1 MNIFQKW
8 RDRRAHK
15 AQLQRLHT
23 FASTFA
29 SMQRLE
35 KGGLLTWE
43 EKTRRLFI
51 AQPLAL
57 VMLAQGYD
65 RWRNFLNNVFLYHM
79 YNLQNK
85 QWQDYVLDEQAKAVR
100 QRRSEV
106 TILTKAETERIR
118 RAVRDNIPADAVP
131 LLPIKPFEFF
141 IIAETA
147 APPAA
152 APAPSGSNAGDSS
165 SAAFPSPSP
174 TPAIPRAEITW
185 VGEYDPDTATLDM
198 AEWSTIKHLL
208 NEKEKR

>member
-8 RDRRAHK
+8 RARRTNK

-51 AQPLAL
+51 AQPLAI

-65 RWRNFLNNVFLYHM
+65 RWRNFLNTVFLYHM
-79 YNLQNK
+79 SNLQNK

-118 RAVRDNIPADAVP
+118 RTVRDNIPADAVP

-141 IIAETA
+141 ILAETVA
-147 APPAA
+147 PAA
-152 APAPSGSNAGDSS
+152 AAPSSPADTVSAGSASGEI
-165 SAAFPSPSP
+165 
-174 TPAIPRAEITW
+174 PAIPRAEITW
-185 VGEYDPDTATLDM
+185 VGEYDPDTAVLDM

-208 NEKEKR
+208 NNGK

>member
-8 RDRRAHK
+8 RARRTNK

-51 AQPLAL
+51 AQPLAI

-118 RAVRDNIPADAVP
+118 RTVRDNIPADAVP

-141 IIAETA
+141 ILAETVA
-147 APPAA
+147 PAA
-152 APAPSGSNAGDSS
+152 AAPSKAPHKDQR
-165 SAAFPSPSP
+165 AP
-174 TPAIPRAEITW
+174 TDTGTVPCCPPAILRKDSFAKAEPLTKAIIRNPLPH
-185 VGEYDPDTATLDM
+185 V
-198 AEWSTIKHLL
+198 
-208 NEKEKR
+208 KEKSLA

>member
-8 RDRRAHK
+8 RARRTHK

-100 QRRSEV
+100 QRKSEV

-118 RAVRDNIPADAVP
+118 RTVRDNIPADAVP

-147 APPAA
+147 APAA
-152 APAPSGSNAGDSS
+152 AASS
-165 SAAFPSPSP
+165 SPADTVSAGSASGEI
-174 TPAIPRAEITW
+174 PAIPRAEITW

>member
-8 RDRRAHK
+8 RARLTNK
-15 AQLQRLHT
+15 ALLQRLHT

-51 AQPLAL
+51 AQPLAI

-118 RAVRDNIPADAVP
+118 RTVRDNIPADAVP

-141 IIAETA
+141 ILAETVA
-147 APPAA
+147 PAA
-152 APAPSGSNAGDSS
+152 AAPSSPADTVSAGSASGEI
-165 SAAFPSPSP
+165 
-174 TPAIPRAEITW
+174 PAIPRAEITW
-185 VGEYDPDTATLDM
+185 VGEYDPDTAVLDM

-208 NEKEKR
+208 NNGK

>member
-1 MNIFQKW
+1 
-8 RDRRAHK
+8 
-15 AQLQRLHT
+15 
-23 FASTFA
+23 
-29 SMQRLE
+29 MQRLE

-51 AQPLAL
+51 AQPLAI

-118 RAVRDNIPADAVP
+118 RTVRDNIPADAVP

-147 APPAA
+147 APAA
-152 APAPSGSNAGDSS
+152 AAQSSPADTVSAGSASGEI
-165 SAAFPSPSP
+165 
-174 TPAIPRAEITW
+174 PAIPRAEITW

-208 NEKEKR
+208 NNGK